1 MKKLLIIALLFV
13 SATAF
18 SQTSYSIFKMQ
29 KGKYNGKSWDWSL
42 PRNIKMTATLSG
54 DHLFIS
60 DQADTHIT
68 TYEDL
73 GENSDIDN
81 DGTPYISHS
90 WKAYDEKNRKC
101 LFSMQNYK
109 EENYIVYYIMYN
121 DICFRYY
128 VSRTEVLD
136 KF

>member
-18 SQTSYSIFKMQ
+18 SQKSYSIFRMQ
-29 KGKYNGKSWDWSL
+29 TGKYNGKSWTWAL
-42 PRNIKMTATLSG
+42 PRDINMTATLSG
-54 DHLFIS
+54 IHVFIS

-73 GENSDIDN
+73 GEKADTDN
-81 DGTPYISHS
+81 DGTPYTSHS

-109 EENYIVYYIMYN
+109 EESYLIYYIMYN
-121 DICFRYY
+121 DMCFRYY
-128 VSRTEVLD
+128 VDREAVLD